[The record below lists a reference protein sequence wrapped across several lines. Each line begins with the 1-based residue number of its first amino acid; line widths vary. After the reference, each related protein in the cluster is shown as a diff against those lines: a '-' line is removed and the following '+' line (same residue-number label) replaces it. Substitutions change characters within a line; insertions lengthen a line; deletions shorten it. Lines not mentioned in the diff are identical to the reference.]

1 MLKIQENLPDQT
13 EALRRSE
20 ERYLRMIDEIHDYAV
35 LLLDMQGTILNWN
48 KGAEKLKGYKA
59 DEIVGRNF
67 RLFYRDE
74 EQRLHLPEKLLKEAA
89 LKGRAFHEGWRIRKD
104 GSLFWASVVITA
116 LHDENKEV
124 YAFLKITKDL
134 TEQKLSEDRL
144 RRYIDDLTARN
155 QQLKQTEERYHRLV
169 DEVQD
174 YAIFRMS
181 VEGNIETW
189 NKGAEKI
196 KGYSAD
202 EIIGKNFKI
211 FFPPESLEQG
221 LPQRLLQEAREAG
234 RAVHEGWR
242 VRKNGNKFWGAIVI
256 TALHNEK
263 NEVIGFTKVT
273 RDLTQRKLAEDA
285 LKDTAARLQKN
296 LEELRRSEERY
307 YRMIDE
313 VQDYAILLLDKEGI
327 IQNWNKGAE
336 KIKGYSADEI
346 IGKSFIIFYT
356 EEDQRSGLPMQLL
369 VEAEQSGRS
378 AHEGWRVR
386 KDGSIFWGS
395 MVLTALH
402 DRNNN
407 LIGFS
412 KVTRDLTEKKLA
424 EDSLKQHTI
433 RLEQT
438 NEELEQFAY
447 VASHDLK
454 EPLRKI
460 LTFGNLLEG
469 NYKEVMDEKGK
480 EYIKRM
486 QNAAMR
492 MMSLIEDLLV
502 FSRVNRP
509 SEEFEL
515 VDLNVVIDRV
525 LNDLEVQVNAKKA
538 RISIDKLPK
547 VKGRKSQLGQ
557 LFQNLISNALKF
569 NDKDIPALTIRCEI
583 TGQLNPG
590 SVNIFVTDN
599 GIGFDMAYSGRI
611 FEIFQRLHGK
621 TEYPGTGIGLAI
633 CKKIVEAHG
642 GTISATAIPDQG
654 STFTI
659 TLPLP

>member
-1 MLKIQENLPDQT
+1 MLKTQENLPDQT
-13 EALRRSE
+13 EALKRSE

-35 LLLDMQGTILNWN
+35 LLLDMQGTIMNWN

-242 VRKNGNKFWGAIVI
+242 VRKNGK
-256 TALHNEK
+256 
-263 NEVIGFTKVT
+263 
-273 RDLTQRKLAEDA
+273 
-285 LKDTAARLQKN
+285 
-296 LEELRRSEERY
+296 
-307 YRMIDE
+307 
-313 VQDYAILLLDKEGI
+313 
-327 IQNWNKGAE
+327 
-336 KIKGYSADEI
+336 
-346 IGKSFIIFYT
+346 
-356 EEDQRSGLPMQLL
+356 
-369 VEAEQSGRS
+369 
-378 AHEGWRVR
+378 
-386 KDGSIFWGS
+386 
-395 MVLTALH
+395 
-402 DRNNN
+402 
-407 LIGFS
+407 
-412 KVTRDLTEKKLA
+412 
-424 EDSLKQHTI
+424 
-433 RLEQT
+433 
-438 NEELEQFAY
+438 
-447 VASHDLK
+447 
-454 EPLRKI
+454 
-460 LTFGNLLEG
+460 
-469 NYKEVMDEKGK
+469 
-480 EYIKRM
+480 
-486 QNAAMR
+486 
-492 MMSLIEDLLV
+492 
-502 FSRVNRP
+502 
-509 SEEFEL
+509 
-515 VDLNVVIDRV
+515 
-525 LNDLEVQVNAKKA
+525 
-538 RISIDKLPK
+538 
-547 VKGRKSQLGQ
+547 
-557 LFQNLISNALKF
+557 
-569 NDKDIPALTIRCEI
+569 
-583 TGQLNPG
+583 
-590 SVNIFVTDN
+590 
-599 GIGFDMAYSGRI
+599 
-611 FEIFQRLHGK
+611 
-621 TEYPGTGIGLAI
+621 
-633 CKKIVEAHG
+633 
-642 GTISATAIPDQG
+642 
-654 STFTI
+654 
-659 TLPLP
+659 